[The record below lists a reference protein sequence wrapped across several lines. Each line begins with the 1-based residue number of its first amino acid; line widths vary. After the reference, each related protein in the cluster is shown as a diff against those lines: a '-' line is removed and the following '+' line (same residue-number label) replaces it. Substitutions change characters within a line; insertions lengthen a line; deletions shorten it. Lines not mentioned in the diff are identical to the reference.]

1 MHKRNERS
9 QMDGGLSHDVETS
22 VDSRATV
29 ALWIDRI
36 RGEYQEM
43 PGLSLTEPQGQ
54 RLWGLTPSA
63 CREILE
69 ALRASGFLRRT
80 YQGQYVRSDTVS
92 SRRIAQR
99 DSRAA
104 RAGFGK

>member
-9 QMDGGLSHDVETS
+9 RVNENLSDS
-22 VDSRATV
+22 VGRAPDNHTAM

-63 CREILE
+63 CREVLE
-69 ALRASGFLRRT
+69 TLRSSGFLRRT
-80 YQGQYVRSDTVS
+80 YRGQYVRADSVS
-92 SRRIAQR
+92 SNPIALTPR
-99 DSRAA
+99 PR
-104 RAGFGK
+104 

>member
-1 MHKRNERS
+1 MHKHNERS
-9 QMDGGLSHDVETS
+9 QMNENLSQDIGRS
-22 VDSRATV
+22 ADRRATV

-36 RGEYQEM
+36 RGEYHEM

-69 ALRASGFLRRT
+69 TLLASGFLRRT
-80 YQGQYVRSDTVS
+80 YRGHYVRADSVS
-92 SRRIAQR
+92 PMPITLTSRPR
-99 DSRAA
+99 
-104 RAGFGK
+104 

>member
-9 QMDGGLSHDVETS
+9 QMNENLSQDIGRSADRH
-22 VDSRATV
+22 ATL

-54 RLWGLTPSA
+54 RLWGLAPSA

-69 ALRASGFLRRT
+69 TLLASGFLRRT
-80 YQGQYVRSDTVS
+80 YQGQYLRADGVS
-92 SRRIAQR
+92 SRAIEHRR
-99 DSRAA
+99 SG
-104 RAGFGK
+104 AGRQGIDE

>member
-1 MHKRNERS
+1 MHKRNEPSRMDENSQDIGRS
-9 QMDGGLSHDVETS
+9 ADSH
-22 VDSRATV
+22 ATL

-36 RGEYQEM
+36 RSEYQEM

-69 ALRASGFLRRT
+69 TLRASGFLRRT
-80 YQGQYVRSDTVS
+80 YRGQYVRADSLS
-92 SRRIAQR
+92 SMPIAIPLR
-99 DSRAA
+99 PR
-104 RAGFGK
+104 